1 MTTTHRTEDQILDPW
16 PAPAPLQPVAAT
28 VQVPGSKSLTNRYL
42 VLAALA
48 DRPSTVQGV
57 LDSRDSRLMV
67 EALRRLGVVIDHDA
81 DRADTV
87 HVTPLP
93 VQRDDAEWAEHPG
106 PVAEQTVDCG
116 LAGTVMRFI
125 PPVAA
130 LTRTTVTV
138 DGDEGA
144 RVRPMAPV
152 IQGLVQ
158 AGARVESLDALDNVD
173 DETVPTHLPLRVRG
187 TGIVPGGA
195 VTIDSGGSSQF
206 LSALLLAG
214 ARFRDGLNLRHSG
227 EHTPS
232 PEHVGM
238 TVAVLRQ
245 AGVVVDDS
253 TPGQWRIAPGPITGG
268 EWAVEPDLSNAG
280 PYLCAAVATGGT
292 VRIPHWP
299 RTTTQIGDR
308 WREILPRFGAT
319 VTFDEEPGTE
329 HGTLTASG
337 ALDDAGT
344 PIITGGGDISDSAEL
359 APTVAALAALAQGP
373 TRLTKIGHLRGHE
386 TDRLSALTTEIRRL
400 GGSVDEFTDR
410 LEIHGSG
417 PKALAPARLSTY
429 HDHRM
434 ATFAAVI
441 GLVVPGVTIEN
452 VETTGKTMP
461 RFPRAWSALAQT
473 AAASDT
479 STSTPV
485 IHG

>member
-1 MTTTHRTEDQILDPW
+1 MTTTHCTEEKILDPW
-16 PAPAPLQPVAAT
+16 PAPAPVRPVAAT

-48 DRPSTVQGV
+48 DRPSTVHGV
-57 LDSRDSRLMV
+57 LDSRDSRLMI
-67 EALRRLGVVIDHDA
+67 EALQLLGAVIENDPGK
-81 DRADTV
+81 ADTV
-87 HVTPLP
+87 HITPLSD
-93 VQRDDAEWAEHPG
+93 QLTDAEPSEAG
-106 PVAEQTVDCG
+106 VDCG

-130 LTRTTVTV
+130 LTRKTVTI
-138 DGDEGA
+138 DGDEAA

-152 IQGLVQ
+152 IDGLLQ
-158 AGARVESLDALDNVD
+158 AGVRVESLDDADA
-173 DETVPTHLPLRVRG
+173 TSQTPPTLLPMRVRG
-187 TGIVPGGA
+187 TGTVPGGT
-195 VTIDSGGSSQF
+195 VTVDAGGSSQF

-214 ARFRDGLNLRHSG
+214 ARFRDGLDLRHSG

-253 TPGQWRIAPGPITGG
+253 VPRQWRIAPGPITGG

-308 WREILPRFGAT
+308 WREVLPRFGAT
-319 VTFDEEPGTE
+319 VTFEAEPGTE
-329 HGTLTASG
+329 HGTLTVTG

-344 PIITGGGDISDSAEL
+344 PIITGGGDISDTAEL
-359 APTVAALAALAQGP
+359 APTVAALATLAQGP
-373 TRLTKIGHLRGHE
+373 TRLTGIGHLRGHE
-386 TDRLSALTTEIRRL
+386 TDRLNALTTEIRRL
-400 GGSVDEFTDR
+400 GGSVDEFDDR
-410 LEIHGSG
+410 LEINGSG
-417 PKALAPARLSTY
+417 PRGLTPARLSTY

-441 GLVVPGVTIEN
+441 GLAVPGVTIEN

-461 RFPRAWSALAQT
+461 RFPRAWSALADS
-473 AAASDT
+473 AAVSDT
-479 STSTPV
+479 ETSAPV